1 MSSENNKEIKLAHLE
16 RDESGEIIAT
26 QSLIDHLMNTAKY
39 AAEIGKDIDCY
50 YLSFLLGVSHDKGKV
65 KENFQ
70 KRILGLHNKRV
81 NHSSAGAI
89 YLRHKIESM
98 KFWGEIE
105 KRGLREAGLRREI
118 LFYVITAHHGLYDTI
133 GQGQNNPGN
142 FVSRIKD
149 RMESEEDKIALEK
162 EIIPFVENELE
173 PAINKELGISFD
185 ELILRALEELNN
197 IAMKIEVLISDDKGA
212 YVKNRERKVYEG
224 FLARLLLSIL
234 KTADC
239 FDSAQWSEQ
248 NKITPLTK
256 NDLFDIFT
264 AYHRATENRAAN
276 YAENADSN
284 LLNKVRT
291 QLSDLAQE
299 HALEQ
304 SFGISQFE
312 MPTGAGK
319 TEAGLRYGV
328 NNINNFKKG
337 RLIYTAPFL
346 SVVEQSAQSIKDV
359 VASENIKNISGEE
372 FVLEHH
378 SNVINDEDENYS
390 NERDEIEDET
400 EIDQELYL
408 PQSYITDYWDAAII
422 VTTMVQFYN
431 TLFAGKAANICRF
444 CKLIDST
451 IVLDE
456 IQSLPVEHIYC
467 FNLMLNF
474 LSYIMKANILLCS
487 ATQPP
492 FDHKRLDYPIKF
504 SKEKQVIPSNE
515 NLGENA
521 IDYSVFERSQVFPA
535 WAPEQNSEYMELTDV
550 LELLSEQM
558 KWANS
563 ALCILNT
570 RAAVKALFEK
580 TQDYFP
586 GAKVI
591 YLTTNLC
598 AAHRLDSIQKM
609 RQDLKAIR
617 TESSTKHP
625 QKLICITTSLIE
637 AGVDIDFDIVL
648 RSVTG
653 ADSIEQARGRCNRE
667 GLLKEG
673 GKVFMLPLKED
684 NTNVKGLKDIYDR
697 GLITTAFVKEQVQED
712 NKPLDMNQLTNDF
725 YQKYFLENTKNMIGK
740 IPSLKSSALE
750 LLSTNDSKVKAAES
764 YANQNKFQSK
774 HRLFQSFRTASQ
786 EMKLIE
792 QETKSLIVPYKN
804 EKLIENLI
812 DAIDQFDFAE
822 VKRLLKKLQRYTV
835 NIPKWQQ
842 PDAQCSFI
850 YKKSNLF
857 DLGIYILQEE
867 YYDAIC
873 GVQIDETINEALF
886 Y

>member
-1 MSSENNKEIKLAHLE
+1 
-16 RDESGEIIAT
+16 
-26 QSLIDHLMNTAKY
+26 
-39 AAEIGKDIDCY
+39 
-50 YLSFLLGVSHDKGKV
+50 
-65 KENFQ
+65 
-70 KRILGLHNKRV
+70 
-81 NHSSAGAI
+81 
-89 YLRHKIESM
+89 
-98 KFWGEIE
+98 
-105 KRGLREAGLRREI
+105 
-118 LFYVITAHHGLYDTI
+118 
-133 GQGQNNPGN
+133 
-142 FVSRIKD
+142 
-149 RMESEEDKIALEK
+149 
-162 EIIPFVENELE
+162 
-173 PAINKELGISFD
+173 
-185 ELILRALEELNN
+185 
-197 IAMKIEVLISDDKGA
+197 MKIEGLISDDKGT
-212 YVKNRERKVYEG
+212 YVKKRERKVYEG
-224 FLARLLLSIL
+224 FLIRLLLSIL

-256 NDLFDIFT
+256 NDLSDIFT
-264 AYHRATENRAAN
+264 AYHRVTENRAAN
-276 YAENADSN
+276 FAEDAGSN

-291 QLSDLAQE
+291 QLSDLAQK

-328 NNINNFKKG
+328 NNINYFKKG

-359 VASENIKNISGEE
+359 VASENIKSISGEE

-378 SNVINDEDENYS
+378 SNVINDEDEHYI
-390 NERDEIEDET
+390 EETEDET
-400 EIDQELYL
+400 EIDQKLYL

-422 VTTMVQFYN
+422 ATTMVQFYN

-451 IVLDE
+451 IILDE
-456 IQSLPVEHIYC
+456 IQSLPVKHIYC

-492 FDHKRLDYPIKF
+492 FDHPKLAYPVKY
-504 SKEKQVIPSNE
+504 SKEKQVIPSNDK
-515 NLGENA
+515 LGKNT

-535 WAPEQNSEYMELTDV
+535 WTPEQNNEYMEFTDV

-563 ALCILNT
+563 ALCVLNT
-570 RAAVKALFEK
+570 KTAVKALFEK

-586 GAKVI
+586 NARVV

-598 AAHRLDSIQKM
+598 AAHRLDCIQEM
-609 RQDLKAIR
+609 RRELKAIR
-617 TESSTKHP
+617 IESTTRQP
-625 QKLICITTSLIE
+625 RKLICITTSLIE
-637 AGVDIDFDIVL
+637 AGVDTDFDIVL

-673 GKVFMLPLKED
+673 GKVLILPLKED

-712 NKPLDMNQLTNDF
+712 NKPLDMKQLTNDF
-725 YQKYFLENTKNMIGK
+725 YQKYFLENAKNMIGK

-804 EKLIENLI
+804 EKLIENLM

-835 NIPKWQQ
+835 NIPKCQQ